1 MTYVLPTRPC
11 TDPES
16 GKPEQGYIQQ
26 SGNGTSIWSSHICY
40 LLWIL
45 PNVPTRTWG
54 NSPLMN
60 THRVYS
66 VRLLGLQTSLKLSVS
81 TPAPPGIEPSPH
93 LHPHPPWPGWRALIF
108 SPHSRGERLDVLTL
122 SQEQISLIHKTEPY
136 HILRMSSHRD
146 SLIHHP
152 QIHSNCFNANPNIL
166 WSNLMGLNIDPF
178 QSVLSNLVFPSP
190 LYKKHPVPP
199 APPLQPCEL
208 QAPVRELAK
217 IRSTVCDSVL
227 C

>member
-1 MTYVLPTRPC
+1 MFFPLDLAQTLSQENLSKGTFNSLGMGHPF
-11 TDPES
+11 DP
-16 GKPEQGYIQQ
+16 PIFA
-26 SGNGTSIWSSHICY
+26 ICCE
-40 LLWIL
+40 IL

-66 VRLLGLQTSLKLSVS
+66 VCLLGLQTSLKLSVS

-166 WSNLMGLNIDPF
+166 WSNLIGLNMDPF

-199 APPLQPCEL
+199 APPLQP
-208 QAPVRELAK
+208 
-217 IRSTVCDSVL
+217 SS
-227 C
+227 